1 MNIWNL
7 IETLIDFI
15 TSFKGFNKSKSVE
28 KVNINENV
36 DTDEKEEEMPA
47 KLNVNGQ
54 WKDVKSAHANVN
66 GEWKEIKE
74 GYANDNGT
82 WKKVYSSSST
92 YGIIYDKSLASDP
105 SGCLTYTGLCKEFTP
120 MLGTSG
126 VVNEGS
132 WATGNGTLFDNI
144 DVGYFVNMQNWTSLD
159 KSSMSGMKND
169 LTYTYFTKIPK
180 IYQKVTNIDEN
191 KVKLEL
197 SLEPFSGATLHPSF
211 VVDGVEKDYV
221 YIGDYYGVKIT
232 GNKLNSQY
240 RANAKTFSLTDAR
253 TYAKNVGSNFH
264 VMSYYDWDLI
274 MKLYLL
280 AFKSFDGRTV
290 LGAGHTDNSPVLGT
304 PWIDGTDNAIFLGI
318 CNVWANGSAQLH
330 LLLDDTYVEYLNI
343 YAGQNSNPTS
353 DINNKTKIGVFFK
366 QNTLVHPN
374 TCDATLNG
382 FFIGSDNSGSIT
394 TGLCSREVIGS
405 STINEILGVSATSGN
420 SKYGGNPFGLEDLSL
435 STTGLVRLTYK
446 P

>member
-7 IETLIDFI
+7 IEMMIDFI

-54 WKDVKSAHANVN
+54 WKDVKSAYANVN

-74 GYANDNGT
+74 GYAKDNGT

-144 DVGYFVNMQNWTSLD
+144 DVGYFVNMQNWTSLN
-159 KSSMSGMKND
+159 KSSMSDVKND
-169 LTYTYFTKIPK
+169 VTYTYFTKIPK

-197 SLEPFSGATLHPSF
+197 SLEPFNGATLHPSF

-221 YIGDYYGVKIT
+221 YIGDYYGNRIT

-240 RANAKTFSLTDAR
+240 QVNPITLNLTTAR
-253 TYAKNVGSNFH
+253 TYAKNVGSDFH

-290 LGAGHTDNSPVLGT
+290 LGNGANHNNHVLGV
-304 PWIDGTDNAIFLGI
+304 PWIDGTRNAIFLGI
-318 CNVWANGSAQLH
+318 CNVWGYDSRSFM
-330 LLLDDTYVEYLNI
+330 LDDTYVSANNI
-343 YAGQNSNPTS
+343 YAGQNSNPTT
-353 DINNKTKIGVFFK
+353 DANNKIQIGDFVA
-366 QNTLVHPN
+366 QGYNIYPM

-382 FFIGSDNSGSIT
+382 FFIGSDMSGSIT
-394 TGLCSREVIGS
+394 TGLCSKQFTGGDGPLV
-405 STINEILGVSATSGN
+405 VSLRSGKN
-420 SKYGGNPFGLEDLSL
+420 DTTGNPFGLSQFGGPE
-435 STTGLVRLTYK
+435 STGFVRLTYK

>member
-7 IETLIDFI
+7 IETMIDFI

-47 KLNVNGQ
+47 KLNLNAQ
-54 WKDVKSAHANVN
+54 WTDVKSAYANVN

-105 SGCLTYTGLCKEFTP
+105 SGCLTYTGLCNEFTP

-132 WATGNGTLFDNI
+132 WALGNGTLFDNI
-144 DVGYFVNMQNWTSLD
+144 DVGYFVNMQNWTSLN
-159 KSSMSGMKND
+159 KSSMSDVKND
-169 LTYTYFTKIPK
+169 VTYTYFTKIPK

-197 SLEPFSGATLHPSF
+197 SLEPFNGATLHPSF

-221 YIGDYYGVKIT
+221 YIGDYYGNRIT
-232 GNKLNSQY
+232 GDKLNSQY
-240 RANAKTFSLTDAR
+240 QVNPITLNLTTAR
-253 TYAKNVGSNFH
+253 TYAKNVGSDFH

-274 MKLYLL
+274 MKLYIL
-280 AFKSFDGRTV
+280 AFKNFDGRTV
-290 LGAGHTDNSPVLGT
+290 LGNGANHNNHVLGV
-304 PWIDGTDNAIFLGI
+304 PWIDGTRNVIFLGI
-318 CNVWANGSAQLH
+318 CNVWGYDSRSFM
-330 LLLDDTYVEYLNI
+330 LDDTYVSAHNI
-343 YAGQNSNPTS
+343 YAGQNSNPTT
-353 DINNKTKIGVFFK
+353 DANNKIQIGDFVGHGI
-366 QNTLVHPN
+366 NIYPM

-394 TGLCSREVIGS
+394 TGLCSKQFTGGNGPLV
-405 STINEILGVSATSGN
+405 VSLRSGKN
-420 SKYGGNPFGLEDLSL
+420 DTTGNPFGLSQFGGPE
-435 STTGLVRLTYK
+435 STGFVRLTYK

>member
-7 IETLIDFI
+7 IETMIDFI
-15 TSFKGFNKSKSVE
+15 TSFKEFNKSKSVE

-54 WKDVKSAHANVN
+54 WKDVKSAYANVN

-74 GYANDNGT
+74 GYAKDNGT

-105 SGCLTYTGLCKEFTP
+105 SGCLTYTGLCNEFTP

-144 DVGYFVNMQNWTSLD
+144 DVGYFVNMQNWTSLN
-159 KSSMSGMKND
+159 KSSMNDMPSGLK
-169 LTYTYFTKIPK
+169 YTYFTKIPK

-221 YIGDYYGVKIT
+221 YIGDYYGNKIA

-240 RANAKTFSLTDAR
+240 RSNATMLSLTNAR
-253 TYAKNVGSNFH
+253 TYAKNVGSDFH

-290 LGAGHTDNSPVLGT
+290 LGAGYTDNSPVLGT

-318 CNVWANGSAQLH
+318 CNVWAKGSGQVY
-330 LLLDDTYVEYLNI
+330 LLLDDTYVIAPNI
-343 YAGQNSNPTS
+343 YAGQNSNPTT
-353 DINNKTKIGVFFK
+353 DANNKIQIGDFFTQGNFIYPMK
-366 QNTLVHPN
+366 
-374 TCDATLNG
+374 CDATING

-394 TGLCSREVIGS
+394 TGLCSRQYTSSGSGILAVSTTSGS
-405 STINEILGVSATSGN
+405 SS
-420 SKYGGNPFGLEDLSL
+420 YGGNPFGLDGINEG
-435 STTGLVRLTYK
+435 TTGCVRLTYK

>member
-1 MNIWNL
+1 M
-7 IETLIDFI
+7 IDFI

-54 WKDVKSAHANVN
+54 WKDVKSAYANVN

-132 WATGNGTLFDNI
+132 WAIGNGTLFDNI
-144 DVGYFVNMQNWTSLD
+144 DVGYFVNMQNWTSLN
-159 KSSMSGMKND
+159 KSSMSDMKNN

-221 YIGDYYGVKIT
+221 YIGDYYGNKIT
-232 GNKLNSQY
+232 GSKLNSQY
-240 RANAKTFSLTDAR
+240 RASANILSLTDAR
-253 TYAKNVGSNFH
+253 TYAKNVGSDFH
-264 VMSYYDWDLI
+264 LMSYYDWDLI

-290 LGAGHTDNSPVLGT
+290 LGGGYSDNSPVLGT

-318 CNVWANGSAQLH
+318 CNVWGNTSTYNF
-330 LLLDDTYVEYLNI
+330 LLDDTYVSILNI
-343 YAGQNSNPTS
+343 YAGQNSNPTT
-353 DINNKTKIGVFFK
+353 DVNNKIQIGDFFT
-366 QNTLVHPN
+366 QGNYIYPM
-374 TCDATLNG
+374 TCDATING

-394 TGLCSREVIGS
+394 TGLCSRQYTS
-405 STINEILGVSATSGN
+405 SGYGTLGVSLTSGTS
-420 SKYGGNPFGLEDLSL
+420 SKKGNPFGLSKID
-435 STTGLVRLTYK
+435 STTTGYVRLTYK